1 MARRTAVIFVILAV
15 WLGRGPLSARGA
27 GVSRRLLL
35 LPQDQVPAPAK
46 AELATGSR
54 AFDKHNYAEAQK
66 HFQQVTRLAP
76 EWARGWKALGVTLA
90 LQNEIEAAE
99 PPLRKACELSPS
111 EPDACY
117 YLARGFYA
125 RDRFAA
131 ALKVLQPLLAT
142 DPEPARIE
150 EGIAQAKEGLGEF
163 DDAET
168 WYRKAVGRDPRRRA
182 LAFGRFLV
190 RQGRSAEALP
200 WLKRAVEY
208 APESG
213 QAHFVLGRA
222 YLETG
227 ATEQA
232 ISELRQA
239 ARLAQQDEA
248 VARLLR
254 KAQSQR
260 AGDRR

>member
-1 MARRTAVIFVILAV
+1 M
-15 WLGRGPLSARGA
+15 
-27 GVSRRLLL
+27 
-35 LPQDQVPAPAK
+35 LPKGQVPAAVK
-46 AELATGSR
+46 DEFATGSG
-54 AFDKHNYAEAQK
+54 AFDQRDYAEAQK

-90 LQNEIEAAE
+90 LQNEIAAAE
-99 PPLRKACELSPS
+99 APLRKACELSPT

-150 EGIAQAKEGLGEF
+150 EAIAQAKEGLGEF
-163 DDAET
+163 DDAEK
-168 WYRKAVGRDPRRRA
+168 WYRKAVERDPRRRV
-182 LAFGRFLV
+182 LGLGRFLV
-190 RQGRSAEALP
+190 RQGRSPEALP
-200 WLKRAVEY
+200 WLARAVEY
-208 APESG
+208 EPESG

-227 ATEQA
+227 AAEPA

-239 ARLAQQDEA
+239 ARLAPQDEA
-248 VARLLR
+248 VGRLLQ

-260 AGDRR
+260 AAGRR